1 MQAILSQFS
10 RKVKST
16 SADTDDYEGDAD
28 EELDMLEQELHS
40 GSGAGDEDPVLD
52 EEQDEIAADV
62 LASDSEAIDTV
73 IADEERDNIRLN
85 PLSAAEAN
93 LGRLSIA
100 KVMSSYYQF
109 ILVLHSS
116 ALHPASNFG

>member
-1 MQAILSQFS
+1 MQAILSQFI
-10 RKVKST
+10 RKVKSS

-62 LASDSEAIDTV
+62 LASDSEAIDMI
-73 IADEERDNIRLN
+73 IADDEQDTVRLDA
-85 PLSAAEAN
+85 LSTAEAH

-100 KVMSSYYQF
+100 KVIFCSRSHLSKF
-109 ILVLHSS
+109 LC
-116 ALHPASNFG
+116 